1 MASSLSCKYFVA
13 KTFAHTAVG
22 VGIAAASAEYP
33 VFFDLLKRELGG
45 TLWAALLIGIASF
58 ALIWILPNMSAN
70 TPLKYVAAASFAY
83 LVGQMSG
90 TLVKRLDEQNILA
103 RTLFLATGVF
113 VGMVAVGI
121 YDKNN
126 LLGFGPYLLG
136 ALIGLIVAQIILF
149 ILTAT
154 TAIQKEEYFQ
164 GRKLLSFFGVAL
176 FALFAAYDT
185 QLVKLHARQ
194 CKKQGD
200 YVNESLGLFLD
211 FVNLFQNLGIA
222 GMED

>member
-22 VGIAAASAEYP
+22 IGIAAASAEYP
-33 VFFDLLKRELGG
+33 VFFELLKRELGG
-45 TLWAALLIGIASF
+45 PLWAALLIGIASF
-58 ALIWILPNMSAN
+58 ALIWILPKMSAN

-136 ALIGLIVAQIILF
+136 ALIGLIIAQIILF

-154 TAIQKEEYFQ
+154 TAIQKQQYFQ
-164 GRKLLSFFGVAL
+164 GRKVLSFVGIAVFSL
-176 FALFAAYDT
+176 LAAYDT

-211 FVNLFQNLGIA
+211 FVNLFQDIGIA
-222 GMED
+222 GMDS